1 MNKKRVSEIITIDLI
16 KNWRKNEIITITAG
30 TGVGKSYFIKN
41 ILYAFA
47 KKNNKKILMLI
58 HRCNC
63 TNQFEK
69 EIIKDKK
76 TDVIHIKTYQS
87 LEQNNIDLSQYQY
100 IVCDEFH
107 YFMSDASFNK
117 TTDISLNKILNEN
130 CIRIF
135 MSATGDMMKR
145 YINNYKGYEIT
156 KFEIPISYKFINS
169 LTFFNKD
176 STMEN
181 FIEECIKDNDKAIF
195 FISSAK
201 KAYEIYKKYKKS
213 CLFNC
218 SKSNKNYYKYVDKDK
233 ISKMLENECFDE
245 NILITTTCMDAGVNI
260 IDTSLHHI
268 ICDVED
274 IGVIIQCIG
283 RKRIQNDDDYLNVY
297 IKSFSNSYLGGK
309 KTQIKRKI
317 EKSDYLREHTVKEY
331 LLKYP
336 RTNDYSNII
345 YDDVVSNEENCTKK
359 INELMYFKCITDIN
373 KIDAMLQYG
382 KFGFNKYISNN
393 VFGFEDYRVV
403 EEDEKV
409 SELSK
414 YLQEKINVKLLK
426 NEQKELI
433 NKIDLKDSRGRIQ
446 KSIGILNQYLIE
458 NFDMTL
464 TSKVIKEKNVKKTYW
479 IMSEIL

>member
-1 MNKKRVSEIITIDLI
+1 MNKKRVSEIITVDLI
-16 KNWRKNEIITITAG
+16 KNWEQNEIITISAG

-47 KKNNKKILMLI
+47 KASGKKILMLI

-63 TNQFEK
+63 TNQFQQ

-87 LEQNNIDLSQYQY
+87 LEQNDIDLSLYQY

-117 TTDISLNKILNEN
+117 TTDISLNKILALD

-135 MSATGDMMKR
+135 MSATGNIMKR
-145 YINNYKGYEIT
+145 YINNYRKYKIT
-156 KFEIPISYKFINS
+156 EFEIPISYGFINA

-176 STMEN
+176 VTMEN
-181 FIEECIKDNDKAIF
+181 FIEECIKKNEKAVF
-195 FISSAK
+195 FIESAK
-201 KAYEIYKKYKKS
+201 KAYEIYTKYKKD

-218 SKSNKNYYKYVDKDK
+218 SKSNKTYYKYVDKDK
-233 ISKMLENECFDE
+233 INKMLENEFFTE

-268 ICDVED
+268 ICDIED

-297 IKSFSNSYLGGK
+297 IKSMSNSYLGGK
-309 KTQIKRKI
+309 KTQLKRRI
-317 EKSDYLREHTVKEY
+317 EKSDYLRNHTVKEY

-345 YDDVVSNEENCTKK
+345 YDEIIADDENCTKK
-359 INELMYFKCITDIN
+359 INELMYFKCLNDIN
-373 KIDAMLQYG
+373 IIDAMLQYG
-382 KFGFNKYISNN
+382 KYGFNKYISYN
-393 VFGFEDYRVV
+393 VFEFNDYRII
-403 EEDEKV
+403 EEDEKI

-414 YLQEKINVKLLK
+414 YLSCIINKKLEKSK
-426 NEQKELI
+426 QKELI
-433 NKIDLKDSRGRIQ
+433 NKINLKDSRGRIQ

-464 TSKVIKEKNVKKTYW
+464 TSKIIKEDNIKKTYW
-479 IMSEIL
+479 VMSEIA